1 MSTTGLSGCAELQ
14 KRVSEQDTDP
24 GPKADNSLTATTG
37 GTSPWVVPIT
47 RAQLRF
53 TLQAFEKRKNTFLN
67 PLH

>member
-24 GPKADNSLTATTG
+24 GPKADNPLTATTRHFSLG
-37 GTSPWVVPIT
+37 GPIT
-47 RAQLRF
+47 PAQLRF